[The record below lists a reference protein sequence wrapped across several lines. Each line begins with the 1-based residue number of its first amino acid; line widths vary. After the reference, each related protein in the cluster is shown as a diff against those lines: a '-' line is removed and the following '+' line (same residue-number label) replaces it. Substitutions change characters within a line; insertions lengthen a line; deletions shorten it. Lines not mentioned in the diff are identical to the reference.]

1 MQELNFNSN
10 INSRCIV
17 LRFVDFYFLN
27 NYRIEGC
34 FTWKYES
41 GWNEISLVIIFQELN
56 INFRNVYIIFFTFFL
71 FIFYFYY
78 VFIEFS
84 LFFWLHV
91 YVYLDIFIISF
102 YFGILFALV
111 FFFGFF
117 LFPPLS
123 VHFLLD
129 VLYLLFYTLSLFT
142 RSSSLFLSI
151 IFFVL
156 FYSTSTSPFTIFL
169 HFFFLRNFCFF
180 LPIHLLV
187 ISLFAPLFT
196 RFFSV
201 SRFECWSNQHWAT
214 LELIKVKK

>member
-1 MQELNFNSN
+1 MYISSFLY
-10 INSRCIV
+10 V
-17 LRFVDFYFLN
+17 LFIYLLFLL
-27 NYRIEGC
+27 C
-34 FTWKYES
+34 FCWVF
-41 GWNEISLVIIFQELN
+41 L
-56 INFRNVYIIFFTFFL
+56 IFFTPCL
-71 FIFYFYY
+71 RILGYFYNI
-78 VFIEFS
+78 F
-84 LFFWLHV
+84 LLW
-91 YVYLDIFIISF
+91 YLVCTCF
-102 YFGILFALV
+102 

-117 LFPPLS
+117 LFSPLS

>member
-17 LRFVDFYFLN
+17 LRFVDFNLLN

-56 INFRNVYIIFFTFFL
+56 INFRNVYIIFFVRSFYL
-71 FIFYFYY
+71 SFYFYY
-78 VFIEFS
+78 VFVEFS

-111 FFFGFF
+111 FFFWILSLSSSLRSFSFRRPLFAF
-117 LFPPLS
+117 LYIIP
-123 VHFLLD
+123 
-129 VLYLLFYTLSLFT
+129 FYTLFFTFSFYNFLRTLLFHLNF
-142 RSSSLFLSI
+142 SIYNFFALFLS
-151 IFFVL
+151 
-156 FYSTSTSPFTIFL
+156 S
-169 HFFFLRNFCFF
+169 
-180 LPIHLLV
+180 
-187 ISLFAPLFT
+187 
-196 RFFSV
+196 
-201 SRFECWSNQHWAT
+201 
-214 LELIKVKK
+214 

>member
-1 MQELNFNSN
+1 MYIS
-10 INSRCIV
+10 S
-17 LRFVDFYFLN
+17 FL
-27 NYRIEGC
+27 Y
-34 FTWKYES
+34 
-41 GWNEISLVIIFQELN
+41 V
-56 INFRNVYIIFFTFFL
+56 L
-71 FIFYFYY
+71 FIYLLFLLCFCWVFLIFLTPCLRILGYFYNIFLLRY
-78 VFIEFS
+78 LVCTC
-84 LFFWLHV
+84 FF
-91 YVYLDIFIISF
+91 
-102 YFGILFALV
+102 

-180 LPIHLLV
+180 LPIHLL
-187 ISLFAPLFT
+187 IFLFAPLFT